1 MAAQLAL
8 SLLLAGVTGSARA
21 EFVTNAQ
28 LLDWL
33 KEATKRGGSFKDTT
47 LVLGFVSGVHDLMP
61 EGEVCLP
68 DRQRARSVL
77 PAILGWMEL
86 HADTWDENGARTVRR
101 ALRDTYPCPIG
112 GSR

>member
-1 MAAQLAL
+1 MAARLL
-8 SLLLAGVTGSARA
+8 LMFLLAGLAGPARA
-21 EFVTNAQ
+21 EFVSNVQ

-47 LVLGFVSGVHDLMP
+47 LVLGFVSGVHDLMA

-77 PAILGWMEL
+77 PAILGWMET
-86 HADTWDENGARTVRR
+86 HPDTWDDNGARTVRR
-101 ALRDTYPCPIG
+101 ALRDTYPCPLD